1 MMIDEVVEKCKKHKQ
16 LILMIFLLGLFGYYL
31 IWTISQPYNS
41 CPDEGI
47 YVSMFLNIIL
57 YQMEETRA

>member
-31 IWTISQPYNS
+31 IYLDNPEY
-41 CPDEGI
+41 
-47 YVSMFLNIIL
+47 
-57 YQMEETRA
+57 